1 MPSWNRIT
9 TAASPLGSAE
19 VIDRVAA
26 LPGTVTHGE
35 RRLGA
40 ARQKDQLA
48 EPQPGPKVISN
59 ADGCPVDG
67 SECA

>member
-1 MPSWNRIT
+1 M
-9 TAASPLGSAE
+9 SPLSSAE
-19 VIDRVAA
+19 VIARVAA
-26 LPGTVTHGE
+26 IPGTVTHGG

-59 ADGCPVDG
+59 ADACPVDG
-67 SECA
+67 SEFA